1 MDYCPIPE
9 RESILIK
16 KRNIINYTYYIL
28 NQIHILKIQQN
39 TLFIEKNYNFVMSN
53 IFKSKEYN

>member
-39 TLFIEKNYNFVMSN
+39 TLFIEKNYNFVMPN